1 MIHNNRCNRRYVRE
15 KSIERK
21 MGILKFKECLSWIG
35 SGDRPIVGKLA
46 KGKVH
51 CSCGLCNNK
60 SFRTVV
66 NRHSY
71 SYNGIHNLSRR
82 DKRAL
87 EVNEFE
93 SSESEVYI

>member
-1 MIHNNRCNRRYVRE
+1 MIHKNRCNRRYVRE

-21 MGILKFKECLSWIG
+21 MEILEFKECLSWINNG
-35 SGDRPIVGKLA
+35 SHRIVGKLA

-66 NRHSY
+66 NRHNY

-87 EVNEFE
+87 EVMRFE
-93 SSESEVYI
+93 NFESEVYI